1 MRGFRCVV
9 AAVAAVL
16 LTGCVTVNVQRVN
29 PGSYPNYR
37 EMAIAQAD
45 LLPQYDGMPR
55 DLVHRVNICAADVV
69 FQHYTASEIERL
81 DKYARGELYLSDEE
95 VEDIHSDAE
104 DRAGSVEKVFEE
116 AKQRCPDV
124 FRDAEAYRKANS

>member
-1 MRGFRCVV
+1 MRALRCVV
-9 AAVAAVL
+9 AVLAAAFVA
-16 LTGCVTVNVQRVN
+16 GCVTVNVQRVN

-37 EMAIAQAD
+37 EMAIAQQD
-45 LLPQYDGMPR
+45 LMPWFEGVPR
-55 DLVHRVNICAADVV
+55 ELAHRINTCAADVV
-69 FQHYTASEIERL
+69 FRYYTAAEIDRL

-104 DRAGSVEKVFEE
+104 DRAGGVEKAFEE

-124 FRDAEAYRKANS
+124 FRDAAAYRKANS